1 MTDEQAPK
9 RDEQSEYD
17 SDVTSGLAATS
28 GGVLEQRGQEADESS
43 SPEVDDGTV
52 AMAKPLKP
60 EGSVDAGVGQE
71 AAAGQSSEATSISS
85 SQEAIAASEAHETS
99 EAIREVGRSSLM
111 GRLDSLRA
119 SGAEKLCAFATSK
132 NMLALTAICA
142 ILLIAFICSASSCS
156 TMRTARLAAEK
167 SASDYKTE
175 VETLEEEK
183 RVLQAEVDTLEG
195 EVNELKNGASALLVK
210 IKNAFEAGD
219 WQGVVTL
226 YDRLHQAYNGSP
238 EDAEAKGLADQA
250 QAKIDEARAAEEKKK
265 AEEEAAKKAEEER
278 KAQEA
283 AAEEQRKAEEAA
295 KAYDTGITY
304 EQVAR
309 DPEGYTGDKLTF
321 TGKVLQVQRSDYSTV
336 IRLAVDSDYDQV
348 VLCSYMDS
356 ATPTRVLENDIITV
370 KAVVIGETSY
380 TSVLGA
386 TITLPEIYADEVM
399 IQ

>member
-1 MTDEQAPK
+1 
-9 RDEQSEYD
+9 
-17 SDVTSGLAATS
+17 
-28 GGVLEQRGQEADESS
+28 
-43 SPEVDDGTV
+43 
-52 AMAKPLKP
+52 
-60 EGSVDAGVGQE
+60 
-71 AAAGQSSEATSISS
+71 
-85 SQEAIAASEAHETS
+85 
-99 EAIREVGRSSLM
+99 
-111 GRLDSLRA
+111 
-119 SGAEKLCAFATSK
+119 
-132 NMLALTAICA
+132 
-142 ILLIAFICSASSCS
+142 
-156 TMRTARLAAEK
+156 MRTARLAAEK

-304 EQVAR
+304 EQIAR